1 LDKAD
6 KQDIVEKVQ
15 KEEGNPLARRVDII
29 HKEIPTDD
37 PQRRR
42 PDTTRAKETLQW
54 QPQWNVEQ
62 GVRPFTV
69 IRVCANMIG
78 RGDGQILLCQDEGG
92 CYLEQYIFEIVLRY
106 HMGFMHR
113 MGLLRGALYNLC
125 LH

>member
-1 LDKAD
+1 M
-6 KQDIVEKVQ
+6 QDIVEKVQ

-62 GVRPFTV
+62 GVRLLTLA
-69 IRVCANMIG
+69 RVYADMTG
-78 RGDGQILLCQDEGG
+78 RGDG
-92 CYLEQYIFEIVLRY
+92 
-106 HMGFMHR
+106 
-113 MGLLRGALYNLC
+113 
-125 LH
+125 

>member
-1 LDKAD
+1 MRKANQ
-6 KQDIVEKVQ
+6 QDIVEKVQ

-62 GVRPFTV
+62 GVEEMVRYYS
-69 IRVCANMIG
+69 AKMK
-78 RGDGQILLCQDEGG
+78 EGA
-92 CYLEQYIFEIVLRY
+92 I
-106 HMGFMHR
+106 
-113 MGLLRGALYNLC
+113 
-125 LH
+125 